1 MSTNKKHLCMNCMSD
16 MGPYEVCMM
25 CGWADG
31 SEARELY
38 HLQPR
43 TILAERY
50 EVGLA
55 VGFGGFGVIYRA
67 WDMQLDTQVAI
78 KEFYPSGLVNR
89 VPGEC
94 RIVVY
99 SGDRRTQ
106 FEEGKTR
113 FLAEARTMAKFS
125 QHPHIVNVYD
135 FFEENNTA
143 YIVMEYLEGVS
154 LKNYLKSVGGKLS
167 IADTLQII
175 DPVMD
180 ALKAIHKE
188 GIVHR
193 DISPDNIFILPDGR
207 IKVIDFGAARL
218 SMGDKEQ
225 TLSVVLKP
233 GYAPPEQYRSKSKQ
247 GPFTDIYALGAT
259 MYRMVTGEVPEES
272 VDRLIKD
279 EIKLPSELV
288 PQLPK
293 KYENIIMTA
302 MAVNASLRFQTIDAM
317 ERALHGD
324 AEVLL
329 PEEQR
334 KRIEKKRRGIIA
346 VTATGLAAIAALI
359 VVAVLFF
366 APQQRLSMKDIEPC
380 TITTHFDEGLPITS
394 DIRKMADEML
404 QEDGDVVSV
413 DGGNNEGTGNVCFV
427 TQRESVPSNAA
438 DLNKLIRSLD
448 ESDYP
453 LLQKYS
459 DRFSGENWIALG
471 FDVPVVFYNAKLM
484 SLYDIDIPYTENKDS
499 YNEKRT
505 IEDFVSMVEPIIQ
518 VEECL
523 PVVAAD
529 SATGIARLDDY
540 IQEQALDVFCANNGA
555 VMYIG
560 MLSDI
565 PFVQEHLPGYYAV
578 GPLPSECDFME
589 HISYDCIAYIPENEN
604 ENILDASMCYLSYYL
619 SEDIQTEM
627 YITNTSVLPMEK
639 AVLSTYI
646 NEKYPGTGWLMD
658 FFK

>member
-1 MSTNKKHLCMNCMSD
+1 M
-16 MGPYEVCMM
+16 
-25 CGWADG
+25 
-31 SEARELY
+31 
-38 HLQPR
+38 
-43 TILAERY
+43 
-50 EVGLA
+50 
-55 VGFGGFGVIYRA
+55 
-67 WDMQLDTQVAI
+67 
-78 KEFYPSGLVNR
+78 
-89 VPGEC
+89 
-94 RIVVY
+94 
-99 SGDRRTQ
+99 
-106 FEEGKTR
+106 
-113 FLAEARTMAKFS
+113 
-125 QHPHIVNVYD
+125 
-135 FFEENNTA
+135 
-143 YIVMEYLEGVS
+143 
-154 LKNYLKSVGGKLS
+154 
-167 IADTLQII
+167 
-175 DPVMD
+175 
-180 ALKAIHKE
+180 
-188 GIVHR
+188 
-193 DISPDNIFILPDGR
+193 
-207 IKVIDFGAARL
+207 
-218 SMGDKEQ
+218 
-225 TLSVVLKP
+225 LKP

-404 QEDGDVVSV
+404 QEDGDVVSI

-505 IEDFVSMVEPIIQ
+505 IEDFVSMVEPIVQ

-523 PVVAAD
+523 SVVAAD
-529 SATGIARLDDY
+529 SATGIAGLDDY

-578 GPLPSECDFME
+578 GPLPSECNFME

-604 ENILDASMCYLSYYL
+604 ENILDGSMCYLSYYL

-639 AVLSTYI
+639 VVLSAYI

>member
-317 ERALHGD
+317 ESALHGD

-380 TITTHFDEGLPITS
+380 IITTHFDEGLPITS

-404 QEDGDVVSV
+404 REDGDVVSV
-413 DGGNNEGTGNVCFV
+413 DSGNNEGTDNVCFV
-427 TQRESVPSNAA
+427 TQRENVPSNAA
-438 DLNKLIRSLD
+438 NLNKLIRSLD

-505 IEDFVSMVEPIIQ
+505 IEDFVSMVEPIVQ

-523 PVVAAD
+523 SVVAAD
-529 SATGIARLDDY
+529 SATGIAGLDDY
-540 IQEQALDVFCANNGA
+540 IQEQALDIFCANNGA

-565 PFVQEHLPGYYAV
+565 PYVQEHLPGYYAV
-578 GPLPSECDFME
+578 GPLPSECNFME
-589 HISYDCIAYIPENEN
+589 HISYDCIAYIPENED

-639 AVLSTYI
+639 AVLSAYI

>member
-1 MSTNKKHLCMNCMSD
+1 
-16 MGPYEVCMM
+16 MM

-334 KRIEKKRRGIIA
+334 KRIEKKRRGMAASKNMIELE
-346 VTATGLAAIAALI
+346 VNGLHVHLT
-359 VVAVLFF
+359 FTPF
-366 APQQRLSMKDIEPC
+366 P
-380 TITTHFDEGLPITS
+380 
-394 DIRKMADEML
+394 AD
-404 QEDGDVVSV
+404 D
-413 DGGNNEGTGNVCFV
+413 T
-427 TQRESVPSNAA
+427 
-438 DLNKLIRSLD
+438 
-448 ESDYP
+448 
-453 LLQKYS
+453 
-459 DRFSGENWIALG
+459 
-471 FDVPVVFYNAKLM
+471 
-484 SLYDIDIPYTENKDS
+484 
-499 YNEKRT
+499 
-505 IEDFVSMVEPIIQ
+505 
-518 VEECL
+518 
-523 PVVAAD
+523 VAAVRAILKN
-529 SATGIARLDDY
+529 SYVRTL
-540 IQEQALDVFCANNGA
+540 QA
-555 VMYIG
+555 
-560 MLSDI
+560 
-565 PFVQEHLPGYYAV
+565 
-578 GPLPSECDFME
+578 
-589 HISYDCIAYIPENEN
+589 
-604 ENILDASMCYLSYYL
+604 
-619 SEDIQTEM
+619 
-627 YITNTSVLPMEK
+627 
-639 AVLSTYI
+639 
-646 NEKYPGTGWLMD
+646 
-658 FFK
+658 

>member
-1 MSTNKKHLCMNCMSD
+1 
-16 MGPYEVCMM
+16 MM

-31 SEARELY
+31 SGARELY

-50 EVGLA
+50 EIGLA
-55 VGFGGFGVIYRA
+55 VGFGGFGIIYRA
-67 WDMQLDTQVAI
+67 WDMQLNTQVAI

-167 IADTLQII
+167 IEDTLQII
-175 DPVMD
+175 NPVMD

-193 DISPDNIFILPDGR
+193 DVSPDNIFILPDGR

-218 SMGDKEQ
+218 SIGDKEQ

-247 GPFTDIYALGAT
+247 GPFTDVYALGAT

-279 EIKLPSELV
+279 EIKLPSAID
-288 PQLPK
+288 PQMPK

-302 MAVNASLRFQTIDAM
+302 MAVNASLRFQTIDEM
-317 ERALHGD
+317 EHALHGN

-329 PEEQR
+329 PEDQR
-334 KRIEKKRRGIIA
+334 KRIEKRRRGIAAI
-346 VTATGLAAIAALI
+346 TAAGIAAIAAL
-359 VVAVLFF
+359 VAVAVLVFT
-366 APQQRLSMKDIEPC
+366 PQHRLSMKDIEPC
-380 TITTHFDEGLPITS
+380 TITAYFDKGLSVAGPIQT
-394 DIRKMADEML
+394 MADQML
-404 QEDGDVVSV
+404 QEDGDTV
-413 DGGNNEGTGNVCFV
+413 DVTAADDAASSNICFV
-427 TQRESVPSNAA
+427 DTPNDVPSSAA
-438 DLNKLIRSLD
+438 VLNKLIRSLD
-448 ESDYP
+448 ERDYP
-453 LLQKYS
+453 LLQAYS
-459 DRFSGENWIALG
+459 DRFPGENWIALG

-484 SLYDIDIPYTENKDS
+484 SLYGIDIPYTDDKNS
-499 YNEKRT
+499 YAEKASV
-505 IEDFVSMVEPIIQ
+505 EDYVAMTAPIVQ

-523 PVVAAD
+523 PLVAASSLND
-529 SATGIARLDDY
+529 LPGLSAYTRDD
-540 IQEQALDVFCANNGA
+540 ALDIFCTDNDA
-555 VMYIG
+555 VMYAG

-565 PFVQEHLPGYYAV
+565 AYVQEHLPGYYAV
-578 GPLPSECDFME
+578 GPLPAECGFMDY
-589 HISYDCIAYIPENEN
+589 ITYDCIAYVRADTDENTT
-604 ENILDASMCYLSYYL
+604 DAAMCYLSYYL

-627 YITNTSVLPMEK
+627 YITNEGVLPMEK
-639 AVLSTYI
+639 NALMTFL
-646 NEKYPGTGWLMD
+646 NEKYPSAGWVAD
-658 FFK
+658 FLK

>member
-1 MSTNKKHLCMNCMSD
+1 MSKNKKHLCMNCMSD
-16 MGPYEVCMM
+16 MGEYEVCMM

-31 SEARELY
+31 SGARELY

-43 TILAERY
+43 TILAGRY

-55 VGFGGFGVIYRA
+55 VGFGGFGIIYRA
-67 WDMQLDTQVAI
+67 WDMQLNTQVAI

-106 FEEGKTR
+106 FEDGKTR

-167 IADTLQII
+167 IADTSQII

-218 SMGDKEQ
+218 SAGDKEQ

-233 GYAPPEQYRSKSKQ
+233 GYAPPEQYHSKSKQ

-279 EIKLPSELV
+279 EIKLPSEIDPL
-288 PQLPK
+288 LPK

-302 MAVNASLRFQTIDAM
+302 MAVNASLRFQTIEAM
-317 ERALHGD
+317 EQALHG
-324 AEVLL
+324 ETEILL

-334 KRIEKKRRGIIA
+334 KRIEKKRKGIIA
-346 VTATGLAAIAALI
+346 ITASGVAAIAALVI
-359 VVAVLFF
+359 VAVLVFS
-366 APQQRLSMKDIEPC
+366 PQQRLSVKDLEPC
-380 TITTHFDEGLPITS
+380 TIEVHFDEALPIS
-394 DIRKMADEML
+394 ENIQEMAVQML
-404 QEDGDVVSV
+404 QENGDVVDIDTSGSTV
-413 DGGNNEGTGNVCFV
+413 ESNICFV
-427 TQRESVPSNAA
+427 AKQEDVPSDAA
-438 DLNKLIRSLD
+438 SLSKLVRSLD
-448 ESDYP
+448 GSDYP
-453 LLQKYS
+453 LLQSYS
-459 DRFSGENWIALG
+459 DRFTGENWIALG

-484 SLYDIDIPYTENKDS
+484 ALYDIDVPYTDSKDG
-499 YNEKRT
+499 YTEKKT
-505 IEDFVSMVEPIIQ
+505 VGDYISMVEPIVQ

-523 PVVAAD
+523 PLVVSD
-529 SATGIARLDDY
+529 SVGSIAGLDDY
-540 IQEQALDVFCANNGA
+540 KQEQALDIFCTDNGA
-555 VMYIG
+555 VMYVG

-565 PFVQEHLPGYYAV
+565 SYVQDCLPGYYAV
-578 GPLPSECDFME
+578 GPLPAECSFMDN
-589 HISYDCIAYIPENEN
+589 ISYDCIAYINGAN
-604 ENILDASMCYLSYYL
+604 ENIVDAAMCYLSYYF

-627 YITNTSVLPMEK
+627 YITNEGVLPMEK
-639 AVLSTYI
+639 TVLTAFTS
-646 NEKYPGTGWLMD
+646 EKYPSVNWLMD
-658 FFK
+658 FLK

>member
-1 MSTNKKHLCMNCMSD
+1 MSANKKHLCMNCMSD

-225 TLSVVLKP
+225 TRSVVLKP

-346 VTATGLAAIAALI
+346 VTATGLSAIAALI

-438 DLNKLIRSLD
+438 NLNKLIRSLD

-505 IEDFVSMVEPIIQ
+505 IEDFVSMVEPIVQ

-523 PVVAAD
+523 SVVAAD
-529 SATGIARLDDY
+529 SATGIAGLDDY
-540 IQEQALDVFCANNGA
+540 IQEQALDIFCANNGA

-565 PFVQEHLPGYYAV
+565 PYVQEHLPGYYAV
-578 GPLPSECDFME
+578 GPLPSECNFME
-589 HISYDCIAYIPENEN
+589 HISYDCIAYIPENED

-639 AVLSTYI
+639 AVLSAYI

>member
-1 MSTNKKHLCMNCMSD
+1 MSKSKRHLCMNCMND
-16 MGPYEVCMM
+16 MGAYEVCMM

-31 SEARELY
+31 SGARELY

-55 VGFGGFGVIYRA
+55 VGFGGFGIIYRA
-67 WDMQLDTQVAI
+67 WDMQLNTQVAI

-99 SGDRRTQ
+99 SGDKRTQ
-106 FEEGKTR
+106 FEDGKTR

-218 SMGDKEQ
+218 SAGDKEQ

-259 MYRMVTGEVPEES
+259 MYRMVTEEVPEES

-302 MAVNASLRFQTIDAM
+302 MAVNTSLRFQTIDAM

-380 TITTHFDEGLPITS
+380 IITTHFDEGLPITS

-404 QEDGDVVSV
+404 REDGDVVSV
-413 DGGNNEGTGNVCFV
+413 DGGNNEGTDNVCFV

-438 DLNKLIRSLD
+438 NLNKLIRSLD

-484 SLYDIDIPYTENKDS
+484 ALYDIDVPYTDSKDG
-499 YNEKRT
+499 YAEKKT
-505 IEDFVSMVEPIIQ
+505 VGDYISMVEPIVQ

-523 PVVAAD
+523 PLVVSD
-529 SATGIARLDDY
+529 SVGSIAGLDDY
-540 IQEQALDVFCANNGA
+540 KREQALDIFCTDNGA
-555 VMYIG
+555 VMYVG

-565 PFVQEHLPGYYAV
+565 SYVQDCLPGYYAA
-578 GPLPSECDFME
+578 GPLPAECSFME
-589 HISYDCIAYIPENEN
+589 NISYDCIAYINGADENTV
-604 ENILDASMCYLSYYL
+604 DAAMCYLSYYF

-627 YITNTSVLPMEK
+627 YITNESVLPMEK
-639 AVLSTYI
+639 TVLTAFTS
-646 NEKYPGTGWLMD
+646 EKYPSVSWLMD
-658 FFK
+658 FLK

>member
-366 APQQRLSMKDIEPC
+366 TPQQRLSMKDIEPC

-394 DIRKMADEML
+394 DIRKMTDEML

-438 DLNKLIRSLD
+438 NLNKLIRSLD
-448 ESDYP
+448 KSDYP

-505 IEDFVSMVEPIIQ
+505 IKDFVSMVEPIVQ

-523 PVVAAD
+523 SVVAAD
-529 SATGIARLDDY
+529 SATGIAGLDDY

-565 PFVQEHLPGYYAV
+565 PYVQEHLPGYYAV
-578 GPLPSECDFME
+578 GPLPSECSFME

-639 AVLSTYI
+639 AVLSAYI